1 MHEYDRDG
9 VARCIVLTSG
19 RRHQGRGGLALASA
33 GAQRG
38 GRAAVAGLLL
48 RCGGAFGGGKR
59 GDNPAPRQ
67 GTCQAPWNPLLNS

>member
-9 VARCIVLTSG
+9 VDGAGARVEGGGTLHCVDAQRG
-19 RRHQGRGGLALASA
+19 RHQGRGGLALASA

-48 RCGGAFGGGKR
+48 RCGDAHVGG
-59 GDNPAPRQ
+59 
-67 GTCQAPWNPLLNS
+67 